1 MPIPP
6 RIDGLRDYIKKPI
19 TEEHTSGKKITALIS
34 QVRLT
39 LDSSDLRLFH
49 GHFHGHQDQKSMIS
63 SRVRRIRKAGAT
75 HLWEKAV
82 CRPV

>member
-1 MPIPP
+1 MMPIPP

-49 GHFHGHQDQKSMIS
+49 GHQDQKSMIS